1 MELKGIDLA
10 CERGGRTVFAGLSFR
25 VSSGGLLLL
34 RGPNG
39 AGKTSLLR
47 VIAGLN
53 EPEHGELSL
62 RGGDTT
68 LSLAQQC
75 HFIAHQEAI
84 KPALSVEENLSFWAR
99 FMGSGD
105 VRQGLDAFGLQPLA
119 DLPAALL
126 SAGQR
131 HRLALSRLRLLARPI
146 WLLDEPTNA
155 LDAVSQMRL
164 ARVMA
169 EHLEEGGV
177 ILAATHVELVVKAT
191 QVLDFDALAKAA

>member
-10 CERGGRTVFAGLSFR
+10 CDRGGRTVFAGLSFR
-25 VSSGGLLLL
+25 ISAGGLLLL

-47 VIAGLN
+47 MIAGLN
-53 EPEHGELSL
+53 EPQSGSLSL
-62 RGGDTT
+62 RGGNET
-68 LSLAQQC
+68 LTLGQQC

-84 KPALSVEENLSFWAR
+84 KPALTVEENLGFWAG

-105 VRQGLDAFGLQPLA
+105 IRQGLDVFGLQPLA

-131 HRLALSRLRLLARPI
+131 RRLALSRLKLVARPV

-164 ARVMA
+164 ARVMG
-169 EHLEEGGV
+169 EHLEEGGI
-177 ILAATHVELVVKAT
+177 ILAATHVDLVVKAT
-191 QVLDFDALAKAA
+191 QVLDFDAVAKAA